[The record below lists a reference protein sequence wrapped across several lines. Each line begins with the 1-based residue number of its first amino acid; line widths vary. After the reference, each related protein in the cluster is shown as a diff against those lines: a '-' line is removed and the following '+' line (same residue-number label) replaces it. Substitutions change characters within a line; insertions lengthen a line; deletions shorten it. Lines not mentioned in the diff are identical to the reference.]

1 VYVAV
6 LHLHDQSHYIKELS
20 SKIQPSAVVRDLGLH
35 LDTELSM
42 KHHVVKVAVIY
53 YYHTRRV
60 RQIRRRVGQEVTT
73 HLALAMVISRL
84 DYCNAALAAL
94 PKQLSHHYDVFRT

>member
-1 VYVAV
+1 MYVAV

-53 YYHTRRV
+53 YYHLPDSDASV
-60 RQIRRRVGQEVTT
+60 RFDD
-73 HLALAMVISRL
+73 ALDSTPL
-84 DYCNAALAAL
+84 
-94 PKQLSHHYDVFRT
+94 